1 MKSKRITRCLC
12 LSLLIWTTAL
22 GQSVSPDSL
31 KFSRRNPDGWFTLRL
46 PSAIGQIERYA
57 DVDGGF
63 YLSDSLEIG
72 YDYWTYPNTPNWL
85 RGKYAKSLMLACSAS
100 SKNTR
105 TRRTM
110 IDGKSAVIQQCSEE
124 DAGKGLRHIY
134 YVTFPKLK
142 VFNGEKFYWGM
153 FSFTVE
159 YRDRRYSSLAQQI
172 VRSLDFEK

>member
-85 RGKYAKSLMLACSAS
+85 R
-100 SKNTR
+100 
-105 TRRTM
+105 
-110 IDGKSAVIQQCSEE
+110 SEE
-124 DAGKGLRHIY
+124 RRVGKECRSQCG
-134 YVTFPKLK
+134 
-142 VFNGEKFYWGM
+142 
-153 FSFTVE
+153 
-159 YRDRRYSSLAQQI
+159 RYH
-172 VRSLDFEK
+172 